1 MKAEKTTYND
11 KYYISKFRGRTTE
24 DQILKHATELKEKR
38 SITPDT
44 HKSRTLV
51 EDIEELAKFG
61 LIEELKIVEKQVT
74 KENSMLQKEESDSKF
89 YVDEYQYKENA
100 VIRFGINKYCN
111 GLKEAL
117 DIHNLKQIEISGK
130 KLETLS
136 NISQETKYK
145 EFSGL
150 IQLTTLEQEI
160 LTYAITYLKGNS
172 IKTTLVD
179 LFPRGTKTS
188 DKGMI
193 NIPKDDEPVDTHT
206 VVLYNTGKKIL
217 IIDPNN
223 PQFSAHL
230 ANFDPLVLEA
240 TYTPNN
246 LYKIYSRPE
255 GSKTGFAS
263 DKFRDCID
271 IAVKLA
277 FGLNSDVSS
286 YENLLDLIKS
296 QTVKFITNNTGI
308 DKFFPD
314 IKNITLRSKQSSDLE
329 IVKNKNKIFEIL
341 WNKKI
346 EAEKHQLL
354 TFNPII
360 KSIQE
365 SLKLTQDKLQESI
378 NYIKNDYEQ
387 ELSGLDS
394 NYFDNE

>member
-1 MKAEKTTYND
+1 MKVAKTTYNNE
-11 KYYISKFRGRTTE
+11 YYISKFRGRTTE
-24 DQILKHATELKEKR
+24 DQLLKHTTELKEKR

-51 EDIEELAKFG
+51 KDQEELVNFNLFKG
-61 LIEELKIVEKQVT
+61 LEFFKKQVS
-74 KENSMLQKEESDSKF
+74 EEESIMLQKEPDNQF
-89 YVDEYQYKENA
+89 YVDEYQYKDNS
-100 VIRFGINKYCN
+100 VIRFGINKYYE
-111 GLKEAL
+111 GLKEEL
-117 DIHNLKQIEISGK
+117 NIHNLKQIDFSGK

-145 EFSGL
+145 EFSSL
-150 IQLTTLEQEI
+150 IQLTTLEQKVLTCALLHFQNIETVKTI
-160 LTYAITYLKGNS
+160 LI
-172 IKTTLVD
+172 D
-179 LFPRGTKTS
+179 LFPRGTKPN

-230 ANFDPLVLEA
+230 ANFNPLVLEA

-296 QTVKFITNNTGI
+296 QTVKFITNNFAIDGI
-308 DKFFPD
+308 SSTNKPIRLKQASDFKD
-314 IKNITLRSKQSSDLE
+314 IIAC
-329 IVKNKNKIFEIL
+329 
-341 WNKKI
+341 NKKL
-346 EAEKHQLL
+346 EAYTTELKEKEAQALK
-354 TFNPII
+354 IYKEAQAKI
-360 KSIQE
+360 KEQYDFTVRLS
-365 SLKLTQDKLQESI
+365 QD
-378 NYIKNDYEQ
+378 DYEK
-387 ELSGLDS
+387 ELIGLQNEYSKYSGEDV
-394 NYFDNE
+394 YE